1 MDEPSLDD
9 LRREAKRLLAEN
21 EELPPTLREELSRL
35 DEDLDV
41 AVEGDELAGFQVR
54 LRRLRGKMPQR
65 TARTRFDLEKAPAA
79 CTSAVPTGSRL
90 LIAEGGSRFAL
101 QRGEERFV
109 ADREAPVGLVV
120 VWPGES
126 QGARPLWRYSSG
138 NTAGMDAGLTEEN
151 WSQRLALASDNDGEP
166 LPRAARTLTREQAGE
181 LFRAMEDG
189 ELKKATGDEYDGQAG
204 AALGEEVLRRFR
216 TRLLSDRT
224 VLTEVPPKI
233 DGPLA
238 WDGTDLVLSRAPA
251 VGSKIPLDRCCK
263 LHKDVRLALEDEP
276 GSLYLHQAL
285 ALHRLQQS
293 RMERFDVIL
302 ATPTASG
309 KTLAFLPGVLTD
321 LCANDGKA
329 LFLYPLRALCNDQI
343 GKIRAFL
350 SRMDCDPDR
359 LRRFYGDDPV
369 PDEAPWLMAAT
380 PDKLNHHLD
389 KPIIQHF
396 LSELRWVVIDEA
408 HSYKGCFGINV
419 ALFLRRLLSFA
430 KPECRL
436 VLSSA
441 TLDNT
446 VSFARALTGRK
457 RFRVLSGSS
466 APRHA
471 RHFYLA
477 APGAR
482 KPLRSLVDEAKEETT
497 KGLVF
502 VLGRTDA
509 QRRAVELAGPERDE
523 RVFAYHSGVP
533 AESEKL
539 ARLRTPG
546 TCAVAVT
553 TSSLEAGIDLP
564 DVPRLAICGFP
575 RSRSSFLQM
584 AGRAGRQGPGHIVF
598 IPANTP
604 ADEYFG
610 QREPYR
616 ELVEG
621 DAEPIYLNPRNLTLL
636 RAHAERLAVE
646 MAPGVATINVAITL
660 LGDDPPPGVQAEVQ
674 EAARIGATAA
684 QRPCP
689 PDLRAIPGVPHVVLL
704 RRGDRLLGMVP
715 IRRKDADEHDQFLEQ
730 PTQENARKEWA
741 PLNVA
746 MRDGRYFR
754 VEEWRKGLWNDDSG
768 DMGRTVEAV
777 FIWAEEVT
785 NRLVSAEEIRRA
797 LAERRQLPA
806 GMERVHFHQAI
817 LRTTG
822 RILSNHDV
830 CHARRFTAV
839 SGRGDVSVAV
849 RASRL
854 RYDLVSE
861 FRCPRWAN
869 FLRGQKSRAEKSAK
883 IEWFAEGKLIVK
895 PHLGGGQD
903 ASRMLA
909 FETAS
914 EPGLPGKH
922 YRVVRRVPAGDV
934 LRIELEEHRFI
945 HSETKPCSCGAAL
958 VPEFGWRS
966 SIEDS
971 PAAWRESPGD
981 FLADR
986 TFPSDL
992 AEVAFPLAT
1001 PGAVLGLAS
1010 ALLKVMPQVM
1020 FIDPGDVGAALVRK
1034 PEGGVCLL
1042 LYDLVEGGAGICAAV
1057 PSKLHELLSA
1067 AERQLERSQRCQHC
1081 EGAGCFGCLLPSQN
1095 LDWPAPEDGQPSPEV
1110 PPRPAQ
1116 ALAELRVNADGGN
1129 PP

>member
-9 LRREAKRLLAEN
+9 LRREAKRLHEDN
-21 EELPPTLREELSRL
+21 EELPPPLQEELKRL
-35 DEDLDV
+35 YEDLDV
-41 AVEGDELAGFQVR
+41 AVEGDDLAAFRER
-54 LRRLRGKMPQR
+54 LCRVRGKIPQR
-65 TARTRFDLEKAPAA
+65 TARTRFDLEKDPTACAPAI
-79 CTSAVPTGSRL
+79 PPGSRL
-90 LIAEGGSRFAL
+90 LVAVGGNRFATL
-101 QRGEERFV
+101 GGEGRFV

-120 VWPGES
+120 VWPGEP
-126 QGARPLWRYSSG
+126 QEARPLWRYIGGS
-138 NTAGMDAGLTEEN
+138 TAGMDAGLTEKD
-151 WSQRLALASDNDGEP
+151 WSQRLAQACGGAALHKT
-166 LPRAARTLTREQAGE
+166 ARTLTREQAGE
-181 LFRAMEDG
+181 LFRAMTRQ
-189 ELKKATGDEYDGQAG
+189 ELDEATGEDYQGQAG
-204 AALGEEVLRRFR
+204 RAAGDDVLRRYR
-216 TRLLSDRT
+216 AKLENEETP
-224 VLTEVPPKI
+224 LTPARPVI
-233 DGPLA
+233 GGPLS
-238 WDGTDLVLSRAPA
+238 WDGVHLERSIPPAEGWKVSLRHLKDMPELVREA
-251 VGSKIPLDRCCK
+251 VGFD
-263 LHKDVRLALEDEP
+263 
-276 GSLYLHQAL
+276 SLFLHQSL
-285 ALHRLQQS
+285 AFRQLNRS
-293 RMERFDVIL
+293 RNELPFDVIL
-302 ATPTASG
+302 STPTASG

-321 LCANDGKA
+321 LHANDGKA

-436 VLSSA
+436 VVSSA

-1034 PEGGVCLL
+1034 PEGG
-1042 LYDLVEGGAGICAAV
+1042 
-1057 PSKLHELLSA
+1057 
-1067 AERQLERSQRCQHC
+1067 R
-1081 EGAGCFGCLLPSQN
+1081 
-1095 LDWPAPEDGQPSPEV
+1095 V
-1110 PPRPAQ
+1110 PPALRPGRGRSRHLRRRPLQ
-1116 ALAELRVNADGGN
+1116 A
-1129 PP
+1129 P